1 MNKHFYIVLIIS
13 FLILGNEQS
22 LGQQKLNNYI
32 DHLFNNQKFMG
43 SIAISHNDSIIYSKY
58 IGYINIDSKEEINK
72 DTKFRIGSVTKTFTA
87 TLIIKAIEEEKL
99 KFSDKL
105 EKYYPE
111 IKNADKITIEQ
122 LLKHRSGI
130 YNFTEKTGSDEWE
143 QYYHSEK
150 EFLEYIANDE
160 SDFEPDTEYKY
171 SNTNYALLGF
181 ILQKVYHKSFADILD
196 EKICKPL
203 QLKNTYYTYEVDPS
217 KNEALS
223 YNIQNTYIRN
233 SKINFS
239 NDPGSG
245 GIASTVTDI
254 NKFIFALF
262 NEKLISKQ
270 NLEQMLPN
278 EKGAYGMG
286 IEKLTFDNP
295 VGYAHNG
302 RIENYF
308 SEYLYFPEENL
319 GIVTLSN
326 AININIGM
334 IDVTLLK
341 SAYGQQPELPNF
353 NKIAEI
359 SEEDFNEIK
368 GTYFLAESN
377 NNQSITISSDGEFLF
392 FQDSRA
398 GQMYV
403 PFEYKEDNTFQYEN
417 TILHFIPSKKEVHLD
432 QNNIKQIYI
441 KG

>member
-1 MNKHFYIVLIIS
+1 MHCWDL
-13 FLILGNEQS
+13 
-22 LGQQKLNNYI
+22 
-32 DHLFNNQKFMG
+32 
-43 SIAISHNDSIIYSKY
+43 
-58 IGYINIDSKEEINK
+58 
-72 DTKFRIGSVTKTFTA
+72 
-87 TLIIKAIEEEKL
+87 
-99 KFSDKL
+99 
-105 EKYYPE
+105 YY
-111 IKNADKITIEQ
+111 KK
-122 LLKHRSGI
+122 
-130 YNFTEKTGSDEWE
+130 
-143 QYYHSEK
+143 
-150 EFLEYIANDE
+150 
-160 SDFEPDTEYKY
+160 
-171 SNTNYALLGF
+171 
-181 ILQKVYHKSFADILD
+181 
-196 EKICKPL
+196 
-203 QLKNTYYTYEVDPS
+203 LKNTYYTYKVDPS

-233 SKINFS
+233 SQINFS

-270 NLEQMLPN
+270 NLEKMLPI

-295 VGYAHNG
+295 VGYTHNG

-334 IDVTLLK
+334 IDITLLK
-341 SAYGQQPELPNF
+341 YAYGQQPELSNF
-353 NKIAEI
+353 NRTTEL
-359 SEEDFNEIK
+359 SEEDFNKIK
-368 GTYFLAESN
+368 GTYFLVDSN
-377 NNQSITISSDGEFLF
+377 NKQSITISSDGKQLF

-398 GQMYV
+398 GQMFV
-403 PFEYKEDNTFQYEN
+403 PFEYKNNNTFQYEN
-417 TILHFIPSKKEVHLD
+417 AILHFIPNKKEVHLD

>member
-1 MNKHFYIVLIIS
+1 MNKHFYILLIF
-13 FLILGNEQS
+13 FLILGNKQG

-43 SIAISHNDSIIYSKY
+43 SAAISHNDSIIYSKY
-58 IGYINIDSKEEINK
+58 VGYINIDSKEEINQ

-87 TLIIKAIEEEKL
+87 TLIIKAIEEGKL

-130 YNFTEKTGSDEWE
+130 YNFTEKTINKEWE
-143 QYYHSEK
+143 QDYHSEK
-150 EFLEYIANDE
+150 EFLEYITNDE
-160 SDFEPDTEYKY
+160 SDFEPETEYKY

-239 NDPGSG
+239 NHPGSG
-245 GIASTVTDI
+245 GIASTVADL

-270 NLEQMLPN
+270 SLEQMLPK

-295 VGYAHNG
+295 IGYTHNG

-326 AININIGM
+326 AINVNIGM
-334 IDVTLLK
+334 IDIALLK

-359 SEEDFNEIK
+359 TEEEFNKIK

-403 PFEYKEDNTFQYEN
+403 PFEYKEENTFQYEN
-417 TILHFIPSKKEVHLD
+417 AILHFIPSKKEVHLD
-432 QNNIKQIYI
+432 QNNIKKIYV